1 MSGLLASLAT
11 EDTQPSSGVTAF
23 DFTKAEVPPPLIPSL
38 ALSSR
43 GICYL
48 AAERIWDGREGAGP
62 TPLPAMLPREAIAL
76 SPPLFAETR
85 GCSKGGGVGRGV
97 DDSSFDPRRACCQK
111 LPGLKR
117 LLATID
123 CDN

>member
-1 MSGLLASLAT
+1 MQAGM
-11 EDTQPSSGVTAF
+11 
-23 DFTKAEVPPPLIPSL
+23 PPPLLLSL
-38 ALSSR
+38 ASPSR
-43 GICYL
+43 GGCYL
-48 AAERIWDGREGAGP
+48 AAERILDGREGAGP
-62 TPLPAMLPREAIAL
+62 TPLPAALPGEAAVAL
-76 SPPLFAETR
+76 SPLLFAETR
-85 GCSKGGGVGRGV
+85 GCSESGGVGRGV